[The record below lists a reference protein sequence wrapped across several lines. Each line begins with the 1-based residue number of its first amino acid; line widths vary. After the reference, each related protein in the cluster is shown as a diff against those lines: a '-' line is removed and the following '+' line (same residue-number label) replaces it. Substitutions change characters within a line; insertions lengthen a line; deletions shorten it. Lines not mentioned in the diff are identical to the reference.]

1 MEPQT
6 ISSHLTAAEVM
17 QRWPQLPPIGIGI
30 DTGEVIVGNFGSA
43 QRLEYTAIGHH
54 INLAARLC
62 GAADGDQILISTAT
76 YALIRDQVIAES
88 VPALRL
94 KGIAE
99 AVEAYQVL
107 GLK

>member
-1 MEPQT
+1 MM
-6 ISSHLTAAEVM
+6 SAHRALM
-17 QRWPQLPPIGIGI
+17 QRWPHLPPIGIGL

-43 QRLEYTAIGHH
+43 QRLEYTAIGRH

-62 GAADGDQILISTAT
+62 AVADGDQILISTAT
-76 YALIRDQVIAES
+76 YALVRDHVIAET
-88 VPALRL
+88 VPPLRL

-99 AVEAYQVL
+99 AVSAYQVL